1 MKRNSL
7 LIVLLVLMQI
17 AALAQVKP
25 KLYTLASPFER
36 YTYYLA
42 TFRYTGAIPVGD
54 FASSY
59 IDAPSF
65 RNFSASMEWVMPNRI
80 SIGGE
85 IGSSYF
91 DKRIARTQYES
102 NAGTVSAVQ
111 TRTLSQ
117 YPIQVF
123 ANYHF
128 QDKNARIQP
137 YIQLSGGISM
147 LDYTVYYGSLAEQY
161 QKIKPT
167 YGIGIGSKF
176 IFKQDGAWGA
186 DIRLKYQGTSVK
198 YDYIKNSASS
208 LNASIGIFY
217 RWW

>member
-1 MKRNSL
+1 ML
-7 LIVLLVLMQI
+7 LLQI
-17 AALAQVKP
+17 AAVAQVKP

-36 YTYYLA
+36 YSYYLA
-42 TFRYTGAIPVGD
+42 TFRYTGAIPMGD
-54 FASSY
+54 LANNY
-59 IDAPSF
+59 IDASSF
-65 RNFSASMEWVMPNRI
+65 RNFSASMEWVMPNRV

-85 IGSSYF
+85 IGSNYF
-91 DKRIARTQYES
+91 NKRMPRTVIETT
-102 NAGTVSAVQ
+102 AGTVSAVQ

-117 YPIQVF
+117 FPIQAF

-147 LDYTVYYGSLAEQY
+147 LDYSLYYGSLADQY

-167 YGIGIGSKF
+167 YGIGVGSKF

-186 DIRLKYQGTSVK
+186 DIRLKYQATPVK
-198 YDYIKNSASS
+198 YDYIENTASS